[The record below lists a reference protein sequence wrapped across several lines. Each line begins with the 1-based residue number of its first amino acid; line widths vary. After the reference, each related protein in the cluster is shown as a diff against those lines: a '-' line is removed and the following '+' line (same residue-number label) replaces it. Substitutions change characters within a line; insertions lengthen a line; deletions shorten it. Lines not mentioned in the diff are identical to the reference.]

1 MKGQFGDKI
10 RKVREIKGFSQEF
23 MSEKLNLS
31 QRAYSKIE
39 REEIKLDWQRI
50 NEIAAI
56 LELDPIDLVTFD
68 DSLIFHNCSQS
79 GKANTIYNQFPAE
92 LKEQYEKRIG
102 QLESEVA
109 FLREQ
114 LSRG

>member
-1 MKGQFGDKI
+1 MKGQIGNKI
-10 RKVREIKGFSQEF
+10 RKVREIKGFTQEY

-50 NEIAAI
+50 NEIANI
-56 LELDPIDLVTFD
+56 LNLDPVDLVTFD

-79 GKANTIYNQFPAE
+79 GKAHTIYNQFPEE
-92 LKEQYEKRIG
+92 LKIQYEKRIA
-102 QLESEVA
+102 QLESENL
-109 FLREQ
+109 FLKQ
-114 LSRG
+114 LLTK